1 MSGILIPMVCV
12 LVGVGLG
19 VLLMSTRGSGHPLVA
34 RFLGRFNV
42 SIAMLRKIATRLY
55 PLPYRLLKYLRS
67 LPLGRCIELPKR
79 LWSSVKHVDVA
90 QSGEKLRECLK
101 HANLSG
107 KDRSAPDVPEDFA
120 RQVDLGALNCRVR
133 IGRQP
138 KDDAWQ
144 SVLVVEICGTIES
157 PSEEQEVNLEV
168 TLADLADDSTPAAP
182 ALSRPKHGSL
192 QGAPPFKYETD
203 MGKLCH
209 QTTVL
214 EDWTAVAQISPEWFI
229 LPRQGHRKLHYNIAI
244 VSRSTGQQLATATCT
259 AAYENIETGY
269 LDIEDNIQ
277 RAKTL
282 AVGLAFTVGAV
293 NHTLGESEINIIH
306 AWVSTNFGSVDASE
320 DARLELERA
329 LRKTATFFHRGGQLN
344 LQEICGE
351 IVEIAPMVGRLDILD
366 LCLRVAA
373 AKGQVNTAELTL
385 LKDLAEWLQIDR
397 ARLRT
402 MVEKRLP
409 ISMHQG
415 EDAEIILGVTTE
427 MSKDEARHQLN
438 REYAKWSSRVISSDP
453 SIRKQAD
460 QMLNLIADARTQY
473 VGVKLSKR

>member
-1 MSGILIPMVCV
+1 VNFPGKERTKPE
-12 LVGVGLG
+12 
-19 VLLMSTRGSGHPLVA
+19 LL
-34 RFLGRFNV
+34 
-42 SIAMLRKIATRLY
+42 
-55 PLPYRLLKYLRS
+55 
-67 LPLGRCIELPKR
+67 
-79 LWSSVKHVDVA
+79 
-90 QSGEKLRECLK
+90 
-101 HANLSG
+101 
-107 KDRSAPDVPEDFA
+107 EDFC
-120 RQVDLGALNCRVR
+120 RPVDLGTLNCRAR

-144 SVLVVEICGTIES
+144 SVLVIEICGTIEA
-157 PSEEQEVNLEV
+157 PDEAHEVNLAV
-168 TLADLADDSTPAAP
+168 TLGDVTNDPTQPLA

-192 QGAPPFKYETD
+192 HEASPFKYETD
-203 MGKLCH
+203 MGKLCR

-214 EDWTAVAQISPEWFI
+214 EDWTAVAQISPEWFV
-229 LPRQGHRKLHYNIAI
+229 LPRQGHRNLLYSIAI
-244 VSRSTGQQLATATCT
+244 VSRSTNEQLTTATYT

-282 AVGLAFTVGAV
+282 AVGLAFTVGAA
-293 NHTLGESEINIIH
+293 NNTLDESEINIIH
-306 AWVSTNFGSVDASE
+306 AWVSTNFGSADASE
-320 DARLELERA
+320 EARLELERA
-329 LRKTATFFHRGGQLN
+329 LRKTATFFRRGGQLN
-344 LQEICGE
+344 LRDICGE

-373 AKGQVNTAELTL
+373 TKGQVNAAELTL
-385 LKDLAEWLQIDR
+385 LKNLAEWLQIDR

-409 ISMHQG
+409 VSMHQA

-438 REYAKWSSRVISSDP
+438 REYAKWSSRIISSDP

-460 QMLNLIADARTQY
+460 QMLNLITNARIQY
-473 VGVKLSKR
+473 VGVKLSKSSTLHPH